1 MRQIL
6 IFPLLLLSFFCYAQ
20 KDISKMKNTDS
31 KSSNRIAN
39 NKKTEFTCK
48 LTTAEMNKRIETVV
62 KSLKKQVI
70 EKKEL
75 SNGYAY
81 KFKGDDKVIDELA
94 EFIKTER
101 VCCDFFDFSL
111 SVDGNASFSWL
122 SITGPK
128 GVKKFI
134 SGELGF

>member
-6 IFPLLLLSFFCYAQ
+6 IFLLLLPSFFCYAQ
-20 KDISKMKNTDS
+20 KDTSKMKNINS
-31 KSSNRIAN
+31 KSSNRVSTN
-39 NKKTEFTCK
+39 NKTEFTCK

-62 KSLKKQVI
+62 KSLKRQVI

-75 SNGYAY
+75 SNGYTY
-81 KFKGDDKVIDELA
+81 KFKGGDKIIDELA

-111 SVDGNASFSWL
+111 AVDGKASFAWL

-134 SGELGF
+134 SAELEF